1 MSLPLQMGT
10 KCTVVSQL
18 SASVTGAKPQ
28 GWGAVLRLERG
39 SSCLSVCLSVL
50 LKVKL
55 GPMQNVEEFL
65 LVLHRTALINQF
77 QLLKM

>member
-28 GWGAVLRLERG
+28 SWGAVLRLDRG
-39 SSCLSVCLSVL
+39 SSCLSVCA
-50 LKVKL
+50 VKSETL
-55 GPMQNVEEFL
+55 EEFL
-65 LVLHRTALINQF
+65 LVLHRTAPINQF